1 MRIDQQQSTLVI
13 FVTLI
18 FGISTRERCVA
29 RLGFINNHFYKE
41 GHFAHI
47 DGRFYSLRG
56 FYSGSI
62 NTQA

>member
-18 FGISTRERCVA
+18 FGISARERCVA

-41 GHFAHI
+41 GHFDNI

-62 NTQA
+62 NAQV

>member
-1 MRIDQQQSTLVI
+1 MRIDQQQTTLVM

-18 FGISTRERCVA
+18 FGISARERCVA

-47 DGRFYSLRG
+47 DGRFYSLSVFSRG
-56 FYSGSI
+56 LI
-62 NTQA
+62 KVLV